1 MGNRTSLNL
10 MHRQPLLKLLEL
22 YASHSPD
29 EIVVVRQIT
38 DLVNSSPDCFERTC
52 RPGHITGSAWVLS
65 HDRSKCLL
73 VHHRKLNRW
82 LQPGGHADG
91 QTDICA
97 VALREAQEESGLEHL
112 DLQQDGGVLVPLD
125 IDVHTIPARYNTKGC
140 DAAGNLVEDAHQHH
154 DIRFLFVAA
163 ADQKLVLSEESH
175 DLRWFSRE
183 ELLNLTDEESVLR
196 MQRKAGP
203 S

>member
-10 MHRQPLLKLLEL
+10 MHRQPLLKLLER

-29 EIVVVRQIT
+29 EIAVVRQIT

-125 IDVHTIPARYNTKGC
+125 IDVHTIPARYNAKRC
-140 DAAGNLVEDAHQHH
+140 DTLGNLVEEAHQHH

-163 ADQKLVLSEESH
+163 AGQKLVLSEESH